1 MSRSPRRLPLAAL
14 LLCAAAP
21 AAGGCA
27 APGGLA
33 AGEPVAPASAQPQ
46 PQALWPAWADDSP
59 KSPGAATGTRQ
70 PPPAPLA
77 DAPEAGPEGLT
88 AVKAAEIVKADP
100 RMRLF
105 ADKGTI
111 SAPGRS
117 GIRPP
122 VYLDL
127 TGDGHKELIV
137 AADTETGRTALSV
150 YIARGNRIVP
160 VLFTLGRRMAAESLG
175 PDLLIRTAPDDGS
188 EQAVRYHWDGE
199 RMTVVNEERRYN
211 KTLPGPDPAGSA
223 PAADRR
229 SGGPR

>member
-88 AVKAAEIVKADP
+88 AVKAAEVVKADP

-105 ADKGTI
+105 ADWPSGC
-111 SAPGRS
+111 AGRS
-117 GIRPP
+117 PRCWRP
-122 VYLDL
+122 
-127 TGDGHKELIV
+127 
-137 AADTETGRTALSV
+137 
-150 YIARGNRIVP
+150 
-160 VLFTLGRRMAAESLG
+160 
-175 PDLLIRTAPDDGS
+175 
-188 EQAVRYHWDGE
+188 AVRWS
-199 RMTVVNEERRYN
+199 RS
-211 KTLPGPDPAGSA
+211 PSGS
-223 PAADRR
+223 
-229 SGGPR
+229 

>member
-1 MSRSPRRLPLAAL
+1 MSRSPRPTAAAALALAAL
-14 LLCAAAP
+14 AALA
-21 AAGGCA
+21 GCA

-33 AGEPVAPASAQPQ
+33 AGEPVAPASPQPQ

-77 DAPEAGPEGLT
+77 DAPEVGAGGLT
-88 AVKAAEIVKADP
+88 SVKAADVVKADP

-105 ADKGTI
+105 AEKGTI
-111 SAPGRS
+111 NAPGRS

-127 TGDGHKELIV
+127 TGDGRQELIV
-137 AADTETGRTALSV
+137 AADTETGRTALTV
-150 YIARGNRIVP
+150 YAARGKRIVP

-175 PDLLIRTAPDDGS
+175 QDLLIRTAPDDGS

-211 KTLPGPDPAGSA
+211 KTLPAPSSSGSA
-223 PAADRR
+223 PEADHAA
-229 SGGPR
+229 GGGR